1 MTISADLS
9 EAMSQIIDP
18 SRLMQRVT
26 ESTLE
31 LITAADGVMVGLC
44 DDRGV
49 TYVCAAGQQE
59 SDLGTRVEF
68 DTSLSG
74 LAVRTGRLQRSDDS
88 EADDRVDRDACR
100 RLSVV
105 SLMCLP
111 LMRGTEAIGVLAV
124 NSQRAFAF
132 SDTEVA
138 TLMQVADFI
147 SVVVGTARDLSRI
160 KNGLVR
166 LTDTSTDDSAKASVA
181 PAPDTATRYVMSVL
195 SPDTVDHID
204 SGRRIRRVLNER
216 SALSIVYQPI
226 FDLVENEMTAVE
238 ALTRFEETPY
248 RPPNVWFEEAHSH
261 GLGVELELLAI
272 TRALS
277 QLPTLPSGVDLT
289 LNVGPQTVMSE
300 RFREAISSHA
310 KRIIIELTEY
320 TVVDDYPKLVTTLQS
335 LRRDGARLSVDDTG
349 AGYSSLTHILKLAP
363 DFIKLDR
370 DLICSIDID
379 PVRRAVAT
387 ALVAFAD
394 GTGAQIVAEGVEDGA
409 ELFLLR
415 SLGVRYAQGYYLGR
429 PSAAE
434 DFLTDEEISA
444 SSS

>member
-31 LITAADGVMVGLC
+31 LIAAADGVMVGIC

-49 TYVCAAGQQE
+49 TYVCASGQQE

-132 SDTEVA
+132 SETEVA

-160 KNGLVR
+160 KSGLVR
-166 LTDTSTDDSAKASVA
+166 LNDPSADQDEASAV

-238 ALTRFEETPY
+238 ALTRFEEMPY

-277 QLPTLPSGVDLT
+277 QLPSLPSGVDLT

-300 RFREAISSHA
+300 RFRETIASHA

-394 GTGAQIVAEGVEDGA
+394 GTGAGIVAEGVEDGA